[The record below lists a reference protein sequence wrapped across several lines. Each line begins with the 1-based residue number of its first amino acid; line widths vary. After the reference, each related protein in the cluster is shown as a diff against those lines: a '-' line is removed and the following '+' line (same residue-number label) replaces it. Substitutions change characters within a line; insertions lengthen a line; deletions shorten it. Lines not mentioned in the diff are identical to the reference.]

1 MFRYIY
7 AHSFFIFKNRPEIA
21 GQSNMDAGSGVS
33 IWNQFIRPMKAKG
46 ATLISPATTSDPAGK
61 QWMLDFFKDCGGDCD
76 VSIIVEPA

>member
-1 MFRYIY
+1 
-7 AHSFFIFKNRPEIA
+7 
-21 GQSNMDAGSGVS
+21 MDAGSGVS